1 MNNKKVL
8 KPRIPDNLS
17 VVELQ
22 EKYMLDEDSFSEQVF
37 SHCHIE
43 NCEIQRNCF

>member
-22 EKYMLDEDSFSEQVF
+22 EKYMLDEDSFSE
-37 SHCHIE
+37 
-43 NCEIQRNCF
+43 